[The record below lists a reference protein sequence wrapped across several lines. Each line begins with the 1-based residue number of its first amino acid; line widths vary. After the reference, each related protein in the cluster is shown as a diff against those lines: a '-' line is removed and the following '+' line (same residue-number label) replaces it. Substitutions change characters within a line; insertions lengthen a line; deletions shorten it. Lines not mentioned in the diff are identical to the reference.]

1 MYKMQKIISIV
12 LILTIITSILLSII
26 NQNKSYAVTQSTST
40 DINSID
46 DSKYPG
52 IKERI
57 KLLKSKY
64 PNWNFKILYTKE
76 HGYVLYVV
84 IKHMTMEIGDVYLNK
99 D

>member
-57 KLLKSKY
+57 KLLKSKLE
-64 PNWNFKILYTKE
+64 F
-76 HGYVLYVV
+76 
-84 IKHMTMEIGDVYLNK
+84 
-99 D
+99 